1 MQNEDGG
8 VAADGA
14 IPAAGL
20 DAEWPVL
27 DPVLPRLPSRQST
40 PSRPPPISPVLAR
53 PPALAATL
61 AGMRIAQ
68 VPPLIESVPPK
79 GYGGTERVVS
89 VLTEELVKLGCDVTL
104 YASGD
109 SRTSARL
116 KPVVKRS
123 LRLDPACED
132 DLPYH
137 LLQIEQVVRDASR
150 YDLIHFHS
158 GLLHYSIARHLLPPT
173 VTTLHGR
180 LDMPDAVALLGEFV
194 DAPSISISM
203 AQRRPLPWLNWVGN
217 VYHGY
222 PPEDFE
228 FFPEHDGY
236 LVFLGRFCP
245 EKRPDRAIQI
255 AAEAGLR
262 LKIGAK
268 VDPMD
273 RPYFEE
279 VVRPLLRQSH
289 VEYLGEIG
297 DREKQKLLGGAVG
310 ALLPIDWPEPFGLT
324 MIEAMACGTPTI
336 AYGHGSVPEIIE
348 HGLTGFIV
356 DNRRD
361 AVAAVEKLHALDR
374 AAIRQRFVQRFSAE
388 NMVNGYLGIYR
399 SLVEAPMRVAS

>member
-1 MQNEDGG
+1 MRNEDGDLAAEG
-8 VAADGA
+8 GVPSVGLDGGWARALSNRAPPVAA
-14 IPAAGL
+14 PAA
-20 DAEWPVL
+20 
-27 DPVLPRLPSRQST
+27 PRPALPSN
-40 PSRPPPISPVLAR
+40 
-53 PPALAATL
+53 L
-61 AGMRIAQ
+61 AGLRIAQ

-123 LRLDPACED
+123 LRLDPGCED

-137 LLQIEQVVRDASR
+137 LLQIEQVVRDASH
-150 YDLIHFHS
+150 YDLIHFHN
-158 GLLHYSIARHLLPPT
+158 GMLHYSVARRLLPPS

-180 LDMPDAVALLGEFV
+180 LDLTDGVALLREFV
-194 DAPSISISM
+194 DAPSISISL

-222 PPEDFE
+222 PPGDFA
-228 FFPEHDGY
+228 FSPSHDGY
-236 LVFLGRFCP
+236 LAFLGRFCP
-245 EKRPDRAIQI
+245 EKRPDRAIKI
-255 AAEAGLR
+255 AAEAGLKLR
-262 LKIGAK
+262 VAAKIDP
-268 VDPMD
+268 VD
-273 RPYFEE
+273 RGYFED
-279 VVRPLLRQSH
+279 VVRPLLKQRH

-297 DREKQKLLGGAVG
+297 DREKQELLGGAVG

-348 HGLTGFIV
+348 PGLTGFIV
-356 DNRRD
+356 SNRRE
-361 AVAAVEKLHALDR
+361 AVAAVEKLYSLDR
-374 AAIRQRFVQRFSAE
+374 AAIRRRFTERFSAE
-388 NMVNGYLGIYR
+388 NMVNDYLGVYR
-399 SLVEAPMRVAS
+399 GLLQAPIRAAS

>member
-8 VAADGA
+8 LAADGA
-14 IPAAGL
+14 IPATAL
-20 DAEWPVL
+20 DAALPAL
-27 DPVLPRLPSRQST
+27 DPVLPNLANM
-40 PSRPPPISPVLAR
+40 PPPVSPVPSR
-53 PPALAATL
+53 PPALASNL
-61 AGMRIAQ
+61 SGLRIAV

-116 KPVVKRS
+116 KPIVKRS

-158 GLLHYSIARHLLPPT
+158 GLLHYSIARHLLPPS

-180 LDMPDAVALLGEFV
+180 LDLPDAMPLLREFI
-194 DAPSISISM
+194 DAPSISISL

-228 FFPEHDGY
+228 FSPRHDGY
-236 LVFLGRFCP
+236 LVFLGRLCP
-245 EKRPDRAIQI
+245 EKRPDRAIKI
-255 AAEAGLR
+255 AAEAGLK

-273 RPYFEE
+273 RAYFED
-279 VVRPLLRQSH
+279 VVRPLLRQPH

-297 DREKQKLLGGAVG
+297 DHEKQKLLGGAVG

-336 AYGHGSVPEIIE
+336 AYGHGSVPEIVE

-356 DNRRD
+356 GNRRE
-361 AVAAVEKLHALDR
+361 AVASVEKLYALDR

-399 SLVEAPMRVAS
+399 QLVEAPIRAAS